1 MYRLTFSIFI
11 AGCSLAFAQNSTKV
25 TLPAGVSTV
34 NAASSNASSRVR
46 NLDGVAAI
54 VNTGYITRKDI
65 DDRVLEIDTLTNP
78 PTITYYNRYVG
89 YQVEPKFVSFV

>member
-1 MYRLTFSIFI
+1 M
-11 AGCSLAFAQNSTKV
+11 
-25 TLPAGVSTV
+25 GVS
-34 NAASSNASSRVR
+34 NSRI
-46 NLDGVAAI
+46 GVYPFGTLTSHNRYYDDFCATNNVLVDVENQI
-54 VNTGYITRKDI
+54 ITLMIKN